1 MSGSLPAGSQEPG
14 PEEHRSA
21 RLSVAALRSAV
32 PGRMWG
38 GKGCGEP
45 CDYCRVLVSSEE
57 IEYEVE
63 ARLERDDL
71 ILHFHPRCY
80 DAWRISRGSAAD
92 EEAP

>member
-1 MSGSLPAGSQEPG
+1 MSGSLPVGSEEPA

-38 GKGCGEP
+38 GNGCGAP
-45 CDYCRVLVSSEE
+45 CDYCRVLVSKEE

-63 ARLERDDL
+63 ARLDHDNL

-80 DAWRISRGSAAD
+80 DAWQTSRGSAAGGQ
-92 EEAP
+92 AP